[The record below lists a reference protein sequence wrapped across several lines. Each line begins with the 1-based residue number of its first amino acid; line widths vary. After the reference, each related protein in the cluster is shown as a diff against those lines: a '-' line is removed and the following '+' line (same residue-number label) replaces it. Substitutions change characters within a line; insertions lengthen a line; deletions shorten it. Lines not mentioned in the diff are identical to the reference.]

1 MGDTTAKGRWTEM
14 QRYLM
19 AFAMAASLLVALA
32 ADPALAQKPGGILKM
47 YSPDSPASMSIH
59 EEATIFAEG
68 PMMGVFNN
76 LIMYDQ
82 HVPQNSL
89 QSIVP
94 DLAVSWSWNE
104 DGTEL
109 TFPLRQGVIWHD
121 GKPFTAKDVQCTWDM
136 LTGESS
142 EKLRVNPRKSWYR
155 NLDSVT
161 TNGDYEVIFHLKRPQ
176 PAFVAL
182 LASGFSPVYPCH
194 VAPRDMRSHP
204 IGTGPF
210 KFGEFK
216 PNEYIKVTRNPD
228 YWKKDRPYLDGIEYT
243 IIRNLSTAVLGFVA
257 GQFDMTFS
265 YSLTVPLLNDAKSQL
280 PTAICELT
288 QDSINRNLLINREK
302 PPFDNPDL
310 RRAMALSLDRRAFID
325 IITQGQGD
333 IGAVMQ
339 PAPAGLW
346 GMPPEM
352 LSTLPGYDLDV
363 RKNRTE
369 ARQIMQTLG
378 YSPDSHL
385 KIKVTVRDI
394 PYYRDPAVILIDQ
407 LKQVYID
414 GELEPVDTTNFFPK
428 MMRRDYSV
436 GLNLQGA
443 GDPDET
449 FPLLY
454 GCGSAFNRNNYCN
467 PDVEELI
474 GRQSGEADQ
483 EKRKQLVWQIE
494 RKLAEDIARPI
505 IFYSRGGTCRQPY
518 VKGLTLMVNSIFN
531 GWRMEDVWF
540 DK

>member
-1 MGDTTAKGRWTEM
+1 M

>member
-1 MGDTTAKGRWTEM
+1 M

-109 TFPLRQGVIWHD
+109 TFPLRQGVTWHD